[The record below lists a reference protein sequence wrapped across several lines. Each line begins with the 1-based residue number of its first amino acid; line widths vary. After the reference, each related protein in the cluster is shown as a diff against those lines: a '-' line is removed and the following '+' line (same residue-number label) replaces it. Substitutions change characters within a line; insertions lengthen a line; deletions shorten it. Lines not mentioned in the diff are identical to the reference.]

1 MCRELNCTWRCT
13 NPKHKLTQRRFH
25 IPHNG
30 APICPICRQPM
41 VPARNIT
48 SYRAEREGISK
59 RRAKRNRTT
68 FADIIK
74 QQQEI

>member
-1 MCRELNCTWRCT
+1 MCRELNCTWRCK
-13 NPKHKLTQRRFH
+13 NPKHKLTQRRYR

-30 APICPICRQPM
+30 VPLCPICRQPIEQ
-41 VPARNIT
+41 ARNIT

-59 RRAKRNRTT
+59 RRAKRNRIT

-74 QQQEI
+74 ETI